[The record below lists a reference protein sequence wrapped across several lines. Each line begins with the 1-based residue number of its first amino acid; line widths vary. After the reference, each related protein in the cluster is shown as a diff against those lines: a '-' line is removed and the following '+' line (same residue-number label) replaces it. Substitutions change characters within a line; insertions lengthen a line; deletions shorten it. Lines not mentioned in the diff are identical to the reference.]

1 MIKQASFRNQ
11 NLLPYPVMVARFL
24 KNFCYILSVDFTLS
38 WSNIFE
44 HIGCFPWILI
54 SPVMV
59 QGFHCPN
66 TMSEKSRTN
75 WPSIMSVAESALSGI
90 CTNIPSKLKIS
101 RMLFQVCKDITVKLL
116 LIFKQFHILFKKVFN
131 DQMHAA
137 LAGDINFHIFDI
149 SPLLNI
155 FDVVYHTYT
164 KNSTLY
170 RNTSEIQKF
179 SIMLTIH
186 LFHSAKKY

>member
-1 MIKQASFRNQ
+1 
-11 NLLPYPVMVARFL
+11 MVKYFWT
-24 KNFCYILSVDFTLS
+24 YWVLSLNSHKPCNGTGIPLS
-38 WSNIFE
+38 QYHVRKI
-44 HIGCFPWILI
+44 
-54 SPVMV
+54 
-59 QGFHCPN
+59 Q
-66 TMSEKSRTN
+66 TN

-116 LIFKQFHILFKKVFN
+116 LIFKQFHILFKKVLN
-131 DQMHAA
+131 DQMHAT

-179 SIMLTIH
+179 SIM
-186 LFHSAKKY
+186 